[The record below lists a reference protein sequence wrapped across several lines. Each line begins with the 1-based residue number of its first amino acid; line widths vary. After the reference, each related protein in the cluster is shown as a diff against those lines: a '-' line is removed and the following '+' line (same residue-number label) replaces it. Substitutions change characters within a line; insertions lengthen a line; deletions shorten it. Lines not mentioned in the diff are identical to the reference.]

1 MKAYRK
7 YMYMGLP
14 VLGVLFYL
22 FYLHR
27 AAIDLVYSDYI
38 RLILSYLPDV
48 WDPEKFFVPDLLTR
62 IPVNFLERAVN
73 VELFGYSVTFDRVM
87 GVLGFGLSA
96 LIIGAYSRRMRLGA
110 GWFTAMMVFMFSLNK
125 WEMLYNGTGWAHFLA
140 FGCFFYNYYVLERVY
155 GSGGEKK
162 GDRVRLRVLPALVTI
177 GVAGP
182 YCAIYIMTLVLAY
195 LFVWIRRQTGWRQTA
210 LLLASAVLPLALYL
224 WSNSMAVYE
233 YSGAVE
239 GSMLEA
245 LREDPGF
252 FLKFLLKSFASMIFG
267 VELINRHMAE
277 VPGIVWCLA
286 GALVAASYVLALW
299 MNFYYGIEKK
309 TIFPLMLLAGGGMNH
324 LMVLVSR
331 WIFMPRDAYGMSSR
345 YALQYQIG
353 ILGIFLTF
361 ALVFQQQRAGGLRED
376 RKEAD
381 GRTAREPEKGRGSR
395 KQKERPMAP
404 WVRAAALA
412 VTALFLGGNLLTTA
426 EELSFAE
433 HRKQHN
439 INDVKP
445 VVLNFENET
454 DETLETALEYH
465 KPGIRE
471 ALSILKEN
479 GWNVFGEAGGN
490 TMESGGKK

>member
-162 GDRVRLRVLPALVTI
+162 GDRVRLLVLPALVTI

-395 KQKERPMAP
+395 KKKERPMAP

-454 DETLETALEYH
+454 EETLETALEYH

>member
-162 GDRVRLRVLPALVTI
+162 GDRVRLLVLPALVTI

-395 KQKERPMAP
+395 KKKERPMAP

-454 DETLETALEYH
+454 DETLETALE
-465 KPGIRE
+465 
-471 ALSILKEN
+471 
-479 GWNVFGEAGGN
+479 
-490 TMESGGKK
+490 

>member
-7 YMYMGLP
+7 YMYVGLP

-38 RLILSYLPDV
+38 RLTLSYLPDV

-73 VELFGYSVTFDRVM
+73 VELFGYSVTFDRVL

-96 LIIGAYSRRMRLGA
+96 LILGAYSRKMRIRA

-162 GDRVRLRVLPALVTI
+162 GDMARLLVLPALVTI

-195 LFVWIRRQTGWRQTA
+195 LFVFVRRQTGWKRTA
-210 LLLASAVLPLALYL
+210 LLLATAVLPLVLYL

-239 GSMLEA
+239 GSMVEA
-245 LREDPGF
+245 LREDPVF

-277 VPGIVWCLA
+277 VPGIVWCL
-286 GALVAASYVLALW
+286 GRS
-299 MNFYYGIEKK
+299 F
-309 TIFPLMLLAGGGMNH
+309 GGGR
-324 LMVLVSR
+324 LFSGAV
-331 WIFMPRDAYGMSSR
+331 DE
-345 YALQYQIG
+345 
-353 ILGIFLTF
+353 FL
-361 ALVFQQQRAGGLRED
+361 LWD
-376 RKEAD
+376 RKKDAVSAD
-381 GRTAREPEKGRGSR
+381 APGGRRNEPSDGAGEPLDLYAPGRLR
-395 KQKERPMAP
+395 HELPVCAP
-404 WVRAAALA
+404 VSDRHP
-412 VTALFLGGNLLTTA
+412 GD
-426 EELSFAE
+426 LSDL
-433 HRKQHN
+433 R
-439 INDVKP
+439 
-445 VVLNFENET
+445 
-454 DETLETALEYH
+454 
-465 KPGIRE
+465 PGIPAAEGRKDFWRPGGGRAD
-471 ALSILKEN
+471 AL
-479 GWNVFGEAGGN
+479 
-490 TMESGGKK
+490 

>member
-162 GDRVRLRVLPALVTI
+162 GDRVRLLVLPALVTI

-395 KQKERPMAP
+395 KKKERPMAP

>member
-96 LIIGAYSRRMRLGA
+96 LIIGAYSRRMRLGT

-162 GDRVRLRVLPALVTI
+162 GDRVRLLVLPALVTI

-395 KQKERPMAP
+395 KKKERPMAP

>member
-395 KQKERPMAP
+395 KKKERPMAP

>member
-1 MKAYRK
+1 
-7 YMYMGLP
+7 
-14 VLGVLFYL
+14 
-22 FYLHR
+22 
-27 AAIDLVYSDYI
+27 
-38 RLILSYLPDV
+38 
-48 WDPEKFFVPDLLTR
+48 
-62 IPVNFLERAVN
+62 
-73 VELFGYSVTFDRVM
+73 
-87 GVLGFGLSA
+87 
-96 LIIGAYSRRMRLGA
+96 
-110 GWFTAMMVFMFSLNK
+110 
-125 WEMLYNGTGWAHFLA
+125 
-140 FGCFFYNYYVLERVY
+140 
-155 GSGGEKK
+155 
-162 GDRVRLRVLPALVTI
+162 
-177 GVAGP
+177 
-182 YCAIYIMTLVLAY
+182 
-195 LFVWIRRQTGWRQTA
+195 
-210 LLLASAVLPLALYL
+210 
-224 WSNSMAVYE
+224 MAVYE

-239 GSMLEA
+239 GSMVEA

-286 GALVAASYVLALW
+286 GALVAAAYFLALW

-309 TIFPLMLLAGGGMNH
+309 TLFPLMLLAGGGMNH

-361 ALVFQQQRAGGLRED
+361 ALVFQQQRAGRASGDRE
-376 RKEAD
+376 ED
-381 GRTAREPEKGRGSR
+381 GQTPYEHGKGPRARNRA
-395 KQKERPMAP
+395 ERPMAL
-404 WVRAAALA
+404 WVRAAALMA
-412 VTALFLGGNLLTTA
+412 AALFLGGNLMTTA
-426 EELSFAE
+426 EELSFAK

-454 DETLETALEYH
+454 DEALETALEYH